1 MQYRK
6 GAGGEDL
13 SILAYGCMRFTRNNG
28 KLDLEK
34 AEREILTAIDLGVN
48 YFDTAYAYSGS
59 EALIGEIF
67 EKNQVRDKIYIADK
81 LPHYLIRSKDRTEKL
96 FQEQLKRLRTDHIDY
111 YLMHMLSDVATWER
125 LKTLGIEDWIRE
137 KKETGQILHIGFSF
151 HGSTNSFRELLDAY
165 DWEFTMIQ
173 YNYLDEN
180 TQAGRA
186 GLEYAH
192 SKGLPVMI
200 MEPLRGGKLVDMLPE
215 EAKKRISQNS
225 RGYTAAE
232 WSFRW
237 LWNQPEVTSVLSGMN
252 SVEMIEENAAVASD
266 AQANVFTE
274 EDLAFLEEIK
284 ADINHSMKV
293 GCTGCGYCMPC
304 PHGVDIPGAFNAW
317 NTYYSQGRRAASW
330 TYMQCTIFRHDPAGA
345 SQCIGCGACEQHCPQ
360 GIEIRKELKLAAAD
374 LEKISYKFMKRMIKI
389 FHIF

>member
-6 GAGGEDL
+6 GVDGEDL
-13 SILAYGCMRFTRNNG
+13 SILAYGCMRFTKKNG
-28 KLDLEK
+28 KLDFDK

-67 EKNQVRDKIYIADK
+67 EKNKVRDKIYIADK
-81 LPHYLIRSKDRTEKL
+81 LPHYLIRSKDRIEKL

-111 YLMHMLSDVATWER
+111 YLMHMLSDAATWER
-125 LKTLGIEDWIRE
+125 LKALGMEDWIRE
-137 KKETGQILHIGFSF
+137 KKESGQIRHIGFSY
-151 HGSTNSFRELLDAY
+151 HGSTDSFRELLDAY

-180 TQAGRA
+180 TQAGVR
-186 GLEYAH
+186 GLHYA
-192 SKGLPVMI
+192 SEKGLPVMI
-200 MEPLRGGKLVDMLPE
+200 MEPLRGGKLVDLLPE
-215 EAKKRISQNS
+215 DAKRRIARNE
-225 RGYTAAE
+225 RGYKAAE

-252 SVEMIEENAAVASD
+252 SVEMIKENAAIASD
-266 AQANVFTE
+266 ARANVFTE
-274 EDLAFLEEIK
+274 EDFAFLEDIK
-284 ADINHSMKV
+284 SDINHSMKV

-317 NTYYSQGRRAASW
+317 NTYYSQGKRAASW
-330 TYMQCTIFRHDPAGA
+330 TYMQCAIFRHDPAGA
-345 SQCIGCGACEQHCPQ
+345 SQCVGCGACEQHCPQ
-360 GIEIRKELKLAAAD
+360 EIEIRKELKGAAAD

>member
-6 GAGGEDL
+6 GCDGEDL
-13 SILAYGCMRFTRNNG
+13 SILAYGCMRFSKTNG
-28 KLDLEK
+28 RLDLEK
-34 AEREILTAIDLGVN
+34 AGQEIKEAIDLGVN

-67 EKNQVRDKIYIADK
+67 ERLGSRNQIYIADK
-81 LPHYLIRSKDRTEKL
+81 LPHYLIKSASRLEKI

-111 YLMHMLSDVATWER
+111 YLMHMLSDTETWER
-125 LKTLGIEDWIRE
+125 LKGLGIEEWIRE
-137 KKETGQILHIGFSF
+137 KKESGQIRHIGFSY
-151 HGSTNSFRELLDAY
+151 HGSPDMFCRLVDAY
-165 DWEFTMIQ
+165 DWEFAMIQ
-173 YNYLDEN
+173 YNYLDED
-180 TQAGRA
+180 TQAGKR
-186 GLEYAH
+186 GLHYAH
-192 SKGLPVMI
+192 EKGLPVMI
-200 MEPLRGGKLVDMLPE
+200 MEPLRGGKLVDLLPE
-215 EAKKRISQNS
+215 AAKRRIAENE
-225 RGYTAAE
+225 RGYSAAE

-252 SVEMIEENAAVASD
+252 SLDMIRENAAIASD
-266 AQANVFTE
+266 ARVN
-274 EDLAFLEEIK
+274 AFDDSDFALLRQVK

-304 PHGVDIPGAFNAW
+304 PQGVDIPGAFNAW
-317 NTYYSQGRRAASW
+317 NTLYSQGKRAARL

-360 GIEIRKELKLAAAD
+360 TIEIRKELKGAASD
-374 LEKISYKFMKRMIKI
+374 LENISYRVMKRLIKW

>member
-6 GAGGEDL
+6 GVDGEDL
-13 SILAYGCMRFTRNNG
+13 SILAYGCMRFTKKNG
-28 KLDLEK
+28 KLDFEK

-81 LPHYLIRSKDRTEKL
+81 LPHYLIRSKDRIEKL

-111 YLMHMLSDVATWER
+111 YLMHMLSDAATWER
-125 LKTLGIEDWIRE
+125 LKALGIEDWIRE
-137 KKETGQILHIGFSF
+137 KKESGQIRHIGFSY
-151 HGSTNSFRELLDAY
+151 HGSTNSFRELIDAY

-180 TQAGRA
+180 TQAGVK
-186 GLEYAH
+186 GLHYANE
-192 SKGLPVMI
+192 KGLPVMI
-200 MEPLRGGKLVDMLPE
+200 MEPLRGGKLVDLLPE
-215 EAKKRISQNS
+215 DAKRRISRS
-225 RGYTAAE
+225 ARGYTAAE

-252 SVEMIEENAAVASD
+252 SVEMIKENAAIASD
-266 AQANVFTE
+266 ARTNVFTE
-274 EDLAFLEEIK
+274 EDFAFLEDIK

-317 NTYYSQGRRAASW
+317 NTYYSQGKRAASW
-330 TYMQCTIFRHDPAGA
+330 TYMQCAIFRHDPAGA
-345 SQCIGCGACEQHCPQ
+345 SQCVGCGACEQHCPQ
-360 GIEIRKELKLAAAD
+360 EIEIMKELKGAAAD
-374 LEKISYKFMKRMIKI
+374 LEKISYKFMKRIIKM